1 MNDNTPNHRDSGTPS
16 KKKTLITCTNDQG
29 IDNWLTNKK
38 KYELI
43 DEDELSFHVIDNTGK
58 PGKYSKSR
66 FTSPTPDPYRFS
78 KPGELKL

>member
-1 MNDNTPNHRDSGTPS
+1 MEHWLT
-16 KKKTLITCTNDQG
+16 KKKM
-29 IDNWLTNKK
+29 
-38 KYELI
+38 YEVV
-43 DEDELSFHVIDNTGK
+43 DEDELSFYVIDNTGK